1 MVGNMSCCQEV
12 VNSDGLRTW
21 DDDDS
26 VESVELERLWRG
38 EPERLWGGEPERPWR
53 GELAFVTTWG
63 QWVTRP
69 DGLLRIVGRTSLS
82 ELNAFARFRALEK

>member
-21 DDDDS
+21 DDDDG

-53 GELAFVTTWG
+53 GELAFVMTWG

>member
-21 DDDDS
+21 DDDDG

-38 EPERLWGGEPERPWR
+38 EPERLWR
-53 GELAFVTTWG
+53 GKLAFVTTWG

-82 ELNAFARFRALEK
+82 ELNAFACFRALEK